1 MDGEDAAAF
10 ARRIIT
16 FVMGTAPV
24 LDGRD
29 QCLRDIRNWDSMKH
43 LQFILALEHEFDL
56 TLAPEDIESL
66 VTVGNVEDLARARTA

>member
-1 MDGEDAAAF
+1 
-10 ARRIIT
+10 
-16 FVMGTAPV
+16 
-24 LDGRD
+24 
-29 QCLRDIRNWDSMKH
+29 MKH